1 MLNKENNKKVSDLL
15 KQGLTEQEIARRANL
30 SVREVINIIDRLSR
44 K

>member
-15 KQGLTEQEIARRANL
+15 KQRLTEQEIAKRTGL
-30 SVREVINIIDRLSR
+30 SVREVIDIIDRLSV